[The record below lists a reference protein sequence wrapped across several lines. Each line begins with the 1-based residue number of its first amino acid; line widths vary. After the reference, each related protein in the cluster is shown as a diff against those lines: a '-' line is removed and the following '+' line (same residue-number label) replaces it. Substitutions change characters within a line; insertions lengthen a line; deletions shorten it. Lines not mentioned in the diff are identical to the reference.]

1 MKFMKKSII
10 LVALL
15 SLMTLGNNI
24 SAQSVSGAGATFP
37 QPFYN
42 AAFVTY
48 EKLTNVKVT
57 YGGIGS
63 GGGIRSLKDKIVDF
77 GASDAFL
84 SNEEM
89 KEMPAPIVHIP
100 TCSGAVV
107 VAYNLPGVKQI
118 KLTPVVLAQIFLGQ
132 VRNWNSPALKKL
144 NPGVKFPDKEITVV
158 HRSDGSG
165 TTNMFTD
172 YLTKVNAVWKSK
184 VGAGKTVNWPVGIGA
199 KGNPGVAGTIHQT
212 VGSIGYVGSEYAFAQ
227 REPSAL
233 IQNKAGKFV
242 NATVASTSAAA
253 KGKIPADTRVMLNN
267 SSAATAY
274 PIAGFTWLILYKD
287 QAYSNRSFA
296 QAQATL
302 KLIDWMV
309 SRNAQGLAT
318 KTNYAPLPAGVA
330 ARAKA
335 ILRTVT
341 YKGKKILK

>member
-1 MKFMKKSII
+1 MKKSIV

-15 SLMTLGNNI
+15 SLMTLGKKV
-24 SAQSVSGAGATFP
+24 SAQSISGAGATFP
-37 QPFYN
+37 EPFYN
-42 AAFVTY
+42 AAFATY
-48 EKLTNVKVT
+48 QRLANAKVT

-84 SNEEM
+84 TNQELH
-89 KEMPAPIVHIP
+89 EMPAPIVHIP

-118 KLTPVVLAQIFLGQ
+118 KLTPSVLASIFLGQ
-132 VRNWNSPALKKL
+132 IKNWNHPALKKL
-144 NPGVKFPDKEITVV
+144 NPGVRFPNKEITVV

-172 YLTKVNAVWKSK
+172 YLTKVNNVWRSK
-184 VGAGKTVNWPVGIGA
+184 VGAGKTVNWPVGVGA
-199 KGNPGVAGTIHQT
+199 KGNPGVAGAIHQT
-212 VGSIGYVGSEYAFAQ
+212 QGSIGYIGSEYAFAQ

-233 IQNKAGKFV
+233 IQNKAGKFIK
-242 NATVASTSAAA
+242 ATVASTSAAG
-253 KGKIPADTRVMLNN
+253 KGKIPADTRVMLTN
-267 SSAATAY
+267 SSAPTAY
-274 PIAGFTWLILYKD
+274 PIAGFTWLLIYKD
-287 QAYSNRSFA
+287 QAYNNRSLA

-309 SRNAQGLAT
+309 SRNAQGLAV

-341 YKGKKILK
+341 YKGKRILK

>member
-1 MKFMKKSII
+1 MKKSIV

-15 SLMTLGNNI
+15 SLMTLGNKV

-42 AAFVTY
+42 TAFVSY
-48 EKLTNVKVT
+48 EKLTKVKVT

-84 SNEEM
+84 SNAELS
-89 KEMPAPIVHIP
+89 EMPAQVVHIP

-118 KLTPVVLAQIFLGQ
+118 KLNSNVLAQIFMGQ
-132 VRNWNSPALKKL
+132 IKNWNNAALKKL
-144 NPGVKFPDKEITVV
+144 NPGVKFPNKAITVV

-172 YLTKVNAVWKSK
+172 YLTKVNAAWKSK
-184 VGAGKTVNWPVGIGA
+184 VGVGKTVNWPVGIGA

-212 VGSIGYVGSEYAFAQ
+212 AGSIGYVGSEYAFAQ
-227 REPSAL
+227 RMPSAL
-233 IQNKAGKFV
+233 IQNKAGKYIK
-242 NATVASTSAAA
+242 ATVASTSAAA

-267 SSAATAY
+267 SSDASAY
-274 PIAGFTWLILYKD
+274 PIAGFTWLILYKE
-287 QAYSNRSFA
+287 QAYGGRSLA

-302 KLIDWMV
+302 KLIDWMLGK
-309 SRNAQGLAT
+309 NAQGLAT
-318 KTNYAPLPAGVA
+318 KTNYAPLPSGVDS
-330 ARAKA
+330 RAKA

-341 YKGKKILK
+341 YNGKKILK

>member
-1 MKFMKKSII
+1 MKKSIV

-15 SLMTLGNNI
+15 SLMTLGNKV

-42 AAFVTY
+42 TAFVSY
-48 EKLTNVKVT
+48 EKLTKVKVT

-84 SNEEM
+84 SNAELS
-89 KEMPAPIVHIP
+89 EMPAQVVHIP

-118 KLTPVVLAQIFLGQ
+118 KLNSTVLAQIFMGQ
-132 VRNWNSPALKKL
+132 IKNWNNAALKKL
-144 NPGVKFPDKEITVV
+144 NPGVKFPNKAITVV

-172 YLTKVNAVWKSK
+172 YLTKVNAAWKSK
-184 VGAGKTVNWPVGIGA
+184 VGVGKTVNWPVGIGA

-212 VGSIGYVGSEYAFAQ
+212 AGSIGYVGSEYAFAQ
-227 REPSAL
+227 RMPSAL
-233 IQNKAGKFV
+233 IQNKAGKYIK
-242 NATVASTSAAA
+242 ATVASTSAAA

-267 SSAATAY
+267 SSDASAY
-274 PIAGFTWLILYKD
+274 PIAGFTWLILYKE
-287 QAYSNRSFA
+287 QAYGGRSLA

-302 KLIDWMV
+302 KLIDWMLGK
-309 SRNAQGLAT
+309 NAQGLAT
-318 KTNYAPLPAGVA
+318 KTNYAPLPSGVDS
-330 ARAKA
+330 RAKA

-341 YKGKKILK
+341 YNGKKILK